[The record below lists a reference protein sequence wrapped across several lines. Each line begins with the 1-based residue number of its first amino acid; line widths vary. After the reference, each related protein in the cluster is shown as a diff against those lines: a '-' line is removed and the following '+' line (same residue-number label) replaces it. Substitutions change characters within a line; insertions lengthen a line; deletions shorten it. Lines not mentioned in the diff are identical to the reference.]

1 MKVTQLRQLIRE
13 EINEVSN
20 NPVEKLVKLLNQ
32 AKSLAEANIEKAEN
46 FDLVDLSE
54 TLENYI
60 DELNKIG
67 KFEVYED

>member
-1 MKVTQLRQLIRE
+1 MKITQLRKLIRE
-13 EINEVSN
+13 EINEVSS

-46 FDLVDLSE
+46 FDLDDLSQ

-60 DELNKIG
+60 DELNEIG